1 LVKLE
6 KGSVSISGLNV
17 DIWAKSG
24 SVGREGGAR
33 MLDEG
38 KSITDE
44 VLAAMAS
51 TPNLRTLKVLGSA
64 VRHLHDF
71 VRDVDLTE
79 TEWATAIEF
88 LTRTG
93 QMCTPQRQEFI
104 LLSDVLA

>member
-1 LVKLE
+1 
-6 KGSVSISGLNV
+6 
-17 DIWAKSG
+17 
-24 SVGREGGAR
+24 

-79 TEWATAIEF
+79 TEWAHSDRILDAHRPDVHTAA
-88 LTRTG
+88 TRIH
-93 QMCTPQRQEFI
+93 P
-104 LLSDVLA
+104 VV